1 MERYRNLSPERWLK
15 VLYPILLPF
24 CRSLR
29 HQGSHNSHSNR
40 NADGTISLNDTFSFV
55 TQHMVF
61 AFIGTIVLQISV
73 GLGTLHN
80 LELTEE
86 MKPTIVMFASTVLP
100 RGAAII

>member
-1 MERYRNLSPERWLK
+1 
-15 VLYPILLPF
+15 
-24 CRSLR
+24 
-29 HQGSHNSHSNR
+29 
-40 NADGTISLNDTFSFV
+40 
-55 TQHMVF
+55 MVF

-86 MKPTIVMFASTVLP
+86 MKPTIVMFASKVLP